1 MRKSLIKKMAV
12 GKGFVTIAPMTQ
24 LEEFISQS
32 SQFADKAI
40 SVAVCDLQTQKEIL
54 INADEMMHPAS
65 TMKVPVMMEVFRQ
78 AQVGLL
84 ALDERLEIFNSFK
97 SIVDGSEFSLEIADD
112 SELTLYKRVGETESI
127 RELTRLMI
135 VRSSNLATNLLMEKV
150 GAARVDAFIKE
161 LGITDMTVIRGLEDK
176 KAYQLN
182 INNSASARSSTYMM
196 RLIAEGK
203 VVSKEACAEMI
214 QIMLGQ
220 EFNESIPALLPSSAK
235 VAHKTGWTGSFFHDT
250 GIVFPRNRKPYA
262 ISIFTHGFP
271 EEHENEAHNCM
282 AQISKIIY
290 DEIA

>member
-1 MRKSLIKKMAV
+1 
-12 GKGFVTIAPMTQ
+12 MTQ

-54 INADEMMHPAS
+54 INADEIMHPAS

-78 AQVGLL
+78 AQAGLL
-84 ALDERLEIFNSFK
+84 SLDERLKIFNSFK
-97 SIVDGSEFSLEIADD
+97 SIVDGSEFALDPADD
-112 SELTLYKRVGETESI
+112 SEPTLYKRVGETESI

-161 LGITDMTVIRGLEDK
+161 LGIADMTVIRGLEDK

-203 VVSKEACAEMI
+203 VVSKEACDEMI

-250 GIVFPRNRKPYA
+250 GIVFPQSREPYA